1 MDYNK
6 IDWDFRKKLDDAYDI
21 IRRTWC
27 LSEEEVDE
35 LYIGEGVMS
44 DRFGSIRREWGF
56 FEALMAIPSTE
67 RYMLMERANEH
78 LATKKE
84 GE

>member
-1 MDYNK
+1 MLNKK
-6 IDWDFRKKLDDAYDI
+6 IDWDLQKKLDDAYEI

-27 LSEEEVDE
+27 LSEEDVDE
-35 LYIGEGVMS
+35 LYIDAGLAYE
-44 DRFGSIRREWGF
+44 RFYKIRQEWGF

-67 RYMLMERANEH
+67 RYMLMERANDH

-84 GE
+84 DQ